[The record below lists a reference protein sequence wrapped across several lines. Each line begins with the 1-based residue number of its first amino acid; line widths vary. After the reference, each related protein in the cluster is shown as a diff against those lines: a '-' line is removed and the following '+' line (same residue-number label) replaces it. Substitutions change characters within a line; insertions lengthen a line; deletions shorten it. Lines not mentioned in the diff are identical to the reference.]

1 MSEADSAGGATAS
14 GGIDE
19 EEGGDTFSGRLG
31 LIFATIGAAIGTG
44 NIWRFPRMVGANG
57 GGSFL
62 VPWLIFLFVWSVPL
76 IIAEFAIGKRS
87 RVGTVGSF
95 RIFAG
100 RRFAWM
106 GLWTAWIST
115 AIGFYYAVVTGWCL
129 NYFRLAVSG
138 GLNSSVDTT
147 EVWNNFLANP
157 GLVIFF
163 QFLAV
168 IITMAAIWKG
178 AKAIEKVNVTLMVSL
193 FILLFA
199 ALILALIMDFEDGTL
214 DGFVYMF
221 TIQPEY
227 LVKPETW
234 INGLAQSAWSC
245 SAGMGM
251 AITYS
256 VYMRKDEDTTLNAAT
271 MCLANNSISIIAG
284 LTVMM
289 AVFSVLADPLSA
301 VSGGSSAIT
310 FLVLPEV
317 FAQAPG
323 GPIVQVTMV
332 AMFFLAL
339 SFAALTSMISTV
351 ELCVRNFVDHGI
363 DRNVA
368 VPATG
373 AAIFLFGLPSAAL
386 WILID
391 DSTGV
396 AFPQFLEVQDHIWGY
411 GLMFSGLFI
420 AYSIWKYGWSRYRV
434 WQDEN
439 GLTGFNF
446 RDYLDHG
453 VSSFRDDFINTGDND
468 WWIGKWWDYIMYLGF
483 PLMFSVLMI
492 SYFGDLLFNVH
503 EPWNPTNPH
512 GISIILLFW
521 GITAGIFISLNR
533 YVLVNKMVRTGG
545 EGFPLWIISGDWRL
559 EPRPLYRNVPA
570 GADAAVEMLPGG
582 DDPFILHA
590 GDDLPPTFIDDDG
603 KEWQTSGPG
612 GSGGGSVGGGSSA
625 SVIDAE
631 IA

>member
-1 MSEADSAGGATAS
+1 MSEGGS
-14 GGIDE
+14 DE
-19 EEGGDTFSGRLG
+19 FSGRLG

-62 VPWLIFLFVWSVPL
+62 VPWLIFLFLWSVPL
-76 IIAEFAIGKRS
+76 IIAEFALGKRS
-87 RVGTVGSF
+87 RTGTVGTF

-100 RRFAWM
+100 KRFAWM

-115 AIGFYYAVVTGWCL
+115 AIGFYYAVVTGWCI
-129 NYFRLAVSG
+129 NYFQTAIRG
-138 GLNSSVDTT
+138 GLGSEVDTV
-147 EVWNNFLANP
+147 EVWNSFLQNP
-157 GLVIFF
+157 MEVVFF
-163 QFLAV
+163 QAIAV
-168 IITMAAIWKG
+168 AITMLAIWKG
-178 AKAIEKVNVTLMVSL
+178 AKAIEKVNVSLMISL
-193 FILLFA
+193 FVLLFA
-199 ALILALIMDFEDGTL
+199 ALFLSFVMDLEDGSL

-221 TIQPEY
+221 SIQPEY
-227 LVKPETW
+227 LAQPETW
-234 INGLAQSAWSC
+234 INGLSQSAWSC

-289 AVFSVLADPLSA
+289 AVFAVVDDPLAA

-323 GPIVQVTMV
+323 GPVVQLAMVT
-332 AMFFLAL
+332 MFFLAL

-363 DRNVA
+363 ERPQA
-368 VPATG
+368 VGFTSL
-373 AAIFLFGLPSAAL
+373 AIFFFGLPSAVT
-386 WILID
+386 WILVD

-420 AYSIWKYGWSRYRV
+420 AYSIWKYGWNRYRV
-434 WQDEN
+434 WQEEN
-439 GLTGFNF
+439 DISGFSL
-446 RDYLDHG
+446 RDYLDNG

-483 PLMFSVLMI
+483 PLMFSVLI
-492 SYFGDLLFNVH
+492 LSYFADMLVNV
-503 EPWNPTNPH
+503 ENPWDPTNAN

-521 GITAGIFISLNR
+521 GITAGLFIGLNR
-533 YVLVNKMVRTGG
+533 FIIINRIVPTTGNPWPLAVL
-545 EGFPLWIISGDWRL
+545 SGNFTL
-559 EPRPLYRNVPA
+559 EPRPLYRNVPE
-570 GADAAVEMLPGG
+570 GAEVPIDTLPGG
-582 DDPFILHA
+582 EDPFIVEVGEALPESFV
-590 GDDLPPTFIDDDG
+590 DDYGETRPHT
-603 KEWQTSGPG
+603 
-612 GSGGGSVGGGSSA
+612 GSS
-625 SVIDAE
+625 IEAE
-631 IA
+631 LA

>member
-1 MSEADSAGGATAS
+1 MQAKDEAGS
-14 GGIDE
+14 DE
-19 EEGGDTFSGRLG
+19 FSGRLG

-62 VPWLIFLFVWSVPL
+62 VPWLIFLFLWSVPL
-76 IIAEFAIGKRS
+76 IIAEFALGKRS
-87 RVGTVGSF
+87 RTGTVGTF

-100 RRFAWM
+100 NRFAWM

-115 AIGFYYAVVTGWCL
+115 AIGFYYAVVTGWCI
-129 NYFRLAVSG
+129 NYFQTAIRG
-138 GLNSSVDTT
+138 GLGSEVDTVQ
-147 EVWNNFLANP
+147 VWNDFLQDP
-157 GLVIFF
+157 SQVIFF
-163 QFLAV
+163 QTLSV
-168 IITMAAIWKG
+168 LITMAAIWKG

-199 ALILALIMDFEDGTL
+199 ALFLSFVMDLDDGTL

-221 TIQPEY
+221 SIQPEY
-227 LVKPETW
+227 LTQPETW
-234 INGLAQSAWSC
+234 INGLSQSAWSC

-289 AVFSVLADPLSA
+289 AVFSVSDDPLGA

-323 GPIVQVTMV
+323 GPVVQLLMVT
-332 AMFFLAL
+332 MFFLAL

-363 DRNVA
+363 ERQKA
-368 VPATG
+368 VGFTTL
-373 AAIFLFGLPSAAL
+373 AIFLFGLPSAAL
-386 WILID
+386 WILVD
-391 DSTGV
+391 PETGV

-420 AYSIWKYGWSRYRV
+420 AYSIWKYGWNRYRV

-439 GLTGFNF
+439 DVTGFSL
-446 RDYLDHG
+446 RDYLDNG

-483 PLMFSVLMI
+483 PIMFGVLI
-492 SYFGDLLFNVH
+492 LSYFSDLILNVSN
-503 EPWNPTNPH
+503 PWDPTNAD
-512 GISIILLFW
+512 GITIILLFW
-521 GITAGIFISLNR
+521 GVTAGLFISMNK
-533 YVLVNKMVRTGG
+533 YILVNRVLSMNGTIW
-545 EGFPLWIISGDWRL
+545 PPSWDL
-559 EPRPLYRNVPA
+559 EPRPLYRNVPV
-570 GADAAVEMLPGG
+570 GAEVSIDTLPGG
-582 DDPFILHA
+582 EDPFIIEVGESLPETYVNEYGETQTHTLHA
-590 GDDLPPTFIDDDG
+590 
-603 KEWQTSGPG
+603 QS
-612 GSGGGSVGGGSSA
+612 
-625 SVIDAE
+625 
-631 IA
+631 

>member
-1 MSEADSAGGATAS
+1 MQAKGEASS
-14 GGIDE
+14 DE
-19 EEGGDTFSGRLG
+19 FSGRLG

-62 VPWLIFLFVWSVPL
+62 VPWLIFLFLWSVPL
-76 IIAEFAIGKRS
+76 IIAEFALGKRS
-87 RVGTVGSF
+87 RTGTVGTF

-100 RRFAWM
+100 NRFAWM

-115 AIGFYYAVVTGWCL
+115 AIGFYYAVVTGWCI
-129 NYFRLAVSG
+129 NYFQTAIRG
-138 GLNSSVDTT
+138 GLGSEVDTVQ
-147 EVWNNFLANP
+147 VWNDFLQDP
-157 GLVIFF
+157 SQVIFF
-163 QFLAV
+163 QSLSV
-168 IITMAAIWKG
+168 LITMAAIWKG

-199 ALILALIMDFEDGTL
+199 ALFLSFVMDLDDGTL

-221 TIQPEY
+221 SIQPEY
-227 LVKPETW
+227 LTQPETW
-234 INGLAQSAWSC
+234 INGLSQSAWSC

-289 AVFSVLADPLSA
+289 AVFSVSDDPLGA

-323 GPIVQVTMV
+323 GPVVQLLMVT
-332 AMFFLAL
+332 MFFLAL

-363 DRNVA
+363 ERQKA
-368 VPATG
+368 VGFTTL
-373 AAIFLFGLPSAAL
+373 AIFLFGLPSAAL
-386 WILID
+386 WILVD
-391 DSTGV
+391 PETGV

-420 AYSIWKYGWSRYRV
+420 AYSIWKYGWNRYRV

-439 GLTGFNF
+439 DITGFSL
-446 RDYLDHG
+446 RDYLDNG

-483 PLMFSVLMI
+483 PIMFGVLI
-492 SYFGDLLFNVH
+492 LSYFSDLILNVNN
-503 EPWNPTNPH
+503 PWDPTNAD
-512 GISIILLFW
+512 GITIILLFW
-521 GITAGIFISLNR
+521 GITAGLFISMNK
-533 YVLVNKMVRTGG
+533 YILVNRVLSMNGSIW
-545 EGFPLWIISGDWRL
+545 PPSWDL
-559 EPRPLYRNVPA
+559 EPRPLYRNVPK
-570 GADAAVEMLPGG
+570 GADVSIDTLPGG
-582 DDPFILHA
+582 EDPFIIEV
-590 GDDLPPTFIDDDG
+590 GESLPETFVNDYG
-603 KEWQTSGPG
+603 ETQTHTLNAQS
-612 GSGGGSVGGGSSA
+612 
-625 SVIDAE
+625 
-631 IA
+631 

>member
-1 MSEADSAGGATAS
+1 MQAKDEASS
-14 GGIDE
+14 DE
-19 EEGGDTFSGRLG
+19 FSGRLG

-62 VPWLIFLFVWSVPL
+62 VPWLIFLFLWSVPL
-76 IIAEFAIGKRS
+76 IIAEFALGKRS
-87 RVGTVGSF
+87 RTGTVGTF

-100 RRFAWM
+100 NRFAWM

-115 AIGFYYAVVTGWCL
+115 AIGFYYAVVTGWCI
-129 NYFRLAVSG
+129 NYFQTAIRG
-138 GLNSSVDTT
+138 GLGSEVDTVQ
-147 EVWNNFLANP
+147 VWNDFLQDP
-157 GLVIFF
+157 SQVIFF
-163 QFLAV
+163 QSLSV
-168 IITMAAIWKG
+168 LITMAAIWKG

-199 ALILALIMDFEDGTL
+199 ALFLSFVMDLDDGTL

-221 TIQPEY
+221 SIQPEY
-227 LVKPETW
+227 LTQPETW
-234 INGLAQSAWSC
+234 INGLSQSAWSC

-289 AVFSVLADPLSA
+289 AVFSVSDDPLGA

-323 GPIVQVTMV
+323 GPVVQLLMVT
-332 AMFFLAL
+332 MFFLAL

-363 DRNVA
+363 ERQKA
-368 VPATG
+368 VGFTTL
-373 AAIFLFGLPSAAL
+373 AIFLFGLPSAAL
-386 WILID
+386 WILVD
-391 DSTGV
+391 PDTGV

-420 AYSIWKYGWSRYRV
+420 AYSIWKYGWNRYRV
-434 WQDEN
+434 WQTEN
-439 GLTGFNF
+439 DITGFNF
-446 RDYLDHG
+446 RDYLDNG

-483 PLMFSVLMI
+483 PIMFGVLI
-492 SYFGDLLFNVH
+492 LSYFSDLILNVSN
-503 EPWNPTNPH
+503 PWDPTNAD
-512 GISIILLFW
+512 GITIILLFW
-521 GITAGIFISLNR
+521 GITAGLFISMNK
-533 YVLVNKMVRTGG
+533 YILVNRVLSMNGSIW
-545 EGFPLWIISGDWRL
+545 PPNWDL
-559 EPRPLYRNVPA
+559 EPRPLYRNVPD
-570 GADAAVEMLPGG
+570 GAEVSIDTLPGG
-582 DDPFILHA
+582 EDPFIVEVGETLPETFVNDYGETQTHTLHA
-590 GDDLPPTFIDDDG
+590 
-603 KEWQTSGPG
+603 QS
-612 GSGGGSVGGGSSA
+612 
-625 SVIDAE
+625 
-631 IA
+631 

>member
-1 MSEADSAGGATAS
+1 MQAKDEASS
-14 GGIDE
+14 DE
-19 EEGGDTFSGRLG
+19 FSGRLG

-62 VPWLIFLFVWSVPL
+62 VPWLIFLFLWSVPL
-76 IIAEFAIGKRS
+76 IIAEFALGKRS
-87 RVGTVGSF
+87 RTGTVGTF

-100 RRFAWM
+100 NRFAWM

-115 AIGFYYAVVTGWCL
+115 AIGFYYAVVTGWCI
-129 NYFRLAVSG
+129 NYFQTAIRG
-138 GLNSSVDTT
+138 GLGSEVDTVQ
-147 EVWNNFLANP
+147 VWNDFLQDP
-157 GLVIFF
+157 SQVIFF
-163 QFLAV
+163 QSLSV
-168 IITMAAIWKG
+168 LITMAAIWKG

-199 ALILALIMDFEDGTL
+199 ALFLSFVMDLDDGTL

-221 TIQPEY
+221 SIQPEY
-227 LVKPETW
+227 LTQPETW
-234 INGLAQSAWSC
+234 INGLSQSAWSC

-289 AVFSVLADPLSA
+289 AVFSVSDDPLGA

-323 GPIVQVTMV
+323 GPVVQLLMVT
-332 AMFFLAL
+332 MFFLAL

-363 DRNVA
+363 ERQKA
-368 VPATG
+368 VGFTTL
-373 AAIFLFGLPSAAL
+373 AIFLFGLPSAAL
-386 WILID
+386 WILVD
-391 DSTGV
+391 PDTGV

-420 AYSIWKYGWSRYRV
+420 AYSIWKYGWNRYRV
-434 WQDEN
+434 WQTEN
-439 GLTGFNF
+439 DITGFNF
-446 RDYLDHG
+446 RDYLDNG

-483 PLMFSVLMI
+483 PIMFGVLI
-492 SYFGDLLFNVH
+492 LSYFSDLILNVSN
-503 EPWNPTNPH
+503 PWDPTNAN
-512 GISIILLFW
+512 GITIILLFW
-521 GITAGIFISLNR
+521 GITAGLFISMNK
-533 YVLVNKMVRTGG
+533 YILVNRVLSMNGSIW
-545 EGFPLWIISGDWRL
+545 PPSWDL
-559 EPRPLYRNVPA
+559 EPRPLYRNVPK
-570 GADAAVEMLPGG
+570 GADVSIDTLPGG
-582 DDPFILHA
+582 EDPFIIEVGESLPETFVNDYGETQTHTLHA
-590 GDDLPPTFIDDDG
+590 
-603 KEWQTSGPG
+603 QS
-612 GSGGGSVGGGSSA
+612 
-625 SVIDAE
+625 
-631 IA
+631 

>member
-1 MSEADSAGGATAS
+1 MA
-14 GGIDE
+14 
-19 EEGGDTFSGRLG
+19 EGGSDEFSGRLG

-62 VPWLIFLFVWSVPL
+62 VPWLIFLFLWSVPL
-76 IIAEFAIGKRS
+76 IIAEFALGKRS
-87 RVGTVGSF
+87 RTGTVGTF

-100 RRFAWM
+100 KRFAWM

-129 NYFRLAVSG
+129 NYFQTAIRG
-138 GLNSSVDTT
+138 GLGSEVDTV
-147 EVWNNFLANP
+147 EVWNSFLQNP
-157 GLVIFF
+157 MEVVFF
-163 QFLAV
+163 QALAV
-168 IITMAAIWKG
+168 AITMLAIWKG
-178 AKAIEKVNVTLMVSL
+178 AKAIEKVNVGLMISL
-193 FILLFA
+193 FVLLFA
-199 ALILALIMDFEDGTL
+199 ALFLAFVMDLEDGSL

-221 TIQPEY
+221 SIQPEY
-227 LVKPETW
+227 LMQPETW
-234 INGLAQSAWSC
+234 INGLSQSAWSC

-289 AVFSVLADPLSA
+289 AVFAVVDDPLAA

-323 GPIVQVTMV
+323 GPIVQLAMVT
-332 AMFFLAL
+332 MFFLAL

-363 DRNVA
+363 SRPKA
-368 VPATG
+368 VGFTSL
-373 AAIFLFGLPSAAL
+373 AIFFFGLPSAMT
-386 WILID
+386 WILVD

-420 AYSIWKYGWSRYRV
+420 AYSIWKYGWNRYRV
-434 WQDEN
+434 WQEEN
-439 GLTGFNF
+439 DITGFSL
-446 RDYLDHG
+446 RDYLDNG

-483 PLMFSVLMI
+483 PLMFSVLI
-492 SYFGDLLFNVH
+492 LSYFVDMLVNVDN
-503 EPWNPTNPH
+503 PWDPTNAN

-521 GITAGIFISLNR
+521 GITAGLFIGFNR
-533 YVLVNKMVRTGG
+533 FIIVNRIVPTTDDPWPLAVLSRNFT
-545 EGFPLWIISGDWRL
+545 L
-559 EPRPLYRNVPA
+559 EPRPLYRNVPE
-570 GADAAVEMLPGG
+570 GADVPIDTLPGG
-582 DDPFILHA
+582 EDPFIVEVGENLPETFV
-590 GDDLPPTFIDDDG
+590 DDYGETR
-603 KEWQTSGPG
+603 THT
-612 GSGGGSVGGGSSA
+612 GSS
-625 SVIDAE
+625 IEAE
-631 IA
+631 LA

>member
-1 MSEADSAGGATAS
+1 M
-14 GGIDE
+14 
-19 EEGGDTFSGRLG
+19 G

-76 IIAEFAIGKRS
+76 VIAEFAIGKRA
-87 RVGTVGSF
+87 RTGTVGAF

-100 RRFAWM
+100 KRFAWM

-115 AIGFYYAVVTGWCL
+115 AIGFYYGVVTGWCL
-129 NYFRLAVSG
+129 KYFSAAASG
-138 GLNSSVDTT
+138 GLAQGVDTT
-147 EVWNNFLANP
+147 LVWNEFLQNP
-157 GLVIFF
+157 SQVILF

-168 IITMAAIWKG
+168 AITMAAIWKG
-178 AKAIEKVNVTLMVSL
+178 AKAIEKVNVILMISL
-193 FILLFA
+193 FILLFS
-199 ALILALIMDFEDGTL
+199 ALFLSILMDAQDGTL

-221 TIQPEY
+221 SIQPEY
-227 LVKPETW
+227 LLQPQTW
-234 INGLAQSAWSC
+234 ISGLSQSAWSC

-251 AITYS
+251 AITYA

-289 AVFSVLADPLSA
+289 AIFSVVQDPLSA

-323 GPIVQVTMV
+323 GPGVQLAMV

-351 ELCVRNFVDHGI
+351 ELCVRNFVDHGV
-363 DRNVA
+363 DRSVA
-368 VPATG
+368 VGFTG
-373 AAIFLFGLPSAAL
+373 AALCVFGLPSAAL
-386 WILID
+386 WILMD

-420 AYSIWKYGWSRYRV
+420 AFSIWKYGWNRYQV

-439 GLTGFNF
+439 DIEGFHWQ
-446 RDYLDHG
+446 DYLDHG

-483 PLMFSVLMI
+483 PIMFTVLMG
-492 SYFGDLLFNVH
+492 SYFIDLLLNVDS
-503 EPWNPTNPH
+503 PWDPTNPK
-512 GISIILLFW
+512 GITIVLLFW
-521 GITAGIFISLNR
+521 GITATIFIFMNR
-533 YVLVNKMVRTGG
+533 WLV
-545 EGFPLWIISGDWRL
+545 D
-559 EPRPLYRNVPA
+559 RPLYRNVPE
-570 GADAAVEMLPGG
+570 GAEVPIDTLPGG
-582 DDPFILHA
+582 DDDMILTLGEVWTG
-590 GDDLPPTFIDDDG
+590 GDLDAPRS
-603 KEWQTSGPG
+603 ES
-612 GSGGGSVGGGSSA
+612 SVLN
-625 SVIDAE
+625 AE
-631 IA
+631 LA

>member
-1 MSEADSAGGATAS
+1 MQAK
-14 GGIDE
+14 DE
-19 EEGGDTFSGRLG
+19 VSSDEFSGRLG

-62 VPWLIFLFVWSVPL
+62 VPWLIFLFLWSVPL
-76 IIAEFAIGKRS
+76 IIAEFALGKRS
-87 RVGTVGSF
+87 RTGTVGTF

-100 RRFAWM
+100 NRFAWM

-115 AIGFYYAVVTGWCL
+115 AIGFYYAVVTGWCI
-129 NYFRLAVSG
+129 NYFQTAIRG
-138 GLNSSVDTT
+138 GLGSEVDTVQ
-147 EVWNNFLANP
+147 VWNDFLQDP
-157 GLVIFF
+157 SQVIFF
-163 QFLAV
+163 QSLSV
-168 IITMAAIWKG
+168 LITMAAIWKG

-199 ALILALIMDFEDGTL
+199 ALFLSFVMDLDDGTL

-221 TIQPEY
+221 SIQPEY
-227 LVKPETW
+227 LTQPETW
-234 INGLAQSAWSC
+234 INGLSQSAWSC

-289 AVFSVLADPLSA
+289 AVFSVSDDPLGA

-323 GPIVQVTMV
+323 GPVVQLLMVT
-332 AMFFLAL
+332 MFFLAL

-363 DRNVA
+363 ERQKA
-368 VPATG
+368 VGFTTL
-373 AAIFLFGLPSAAL
+373 AIFLFGLPSAAL
-386 WILID
+386 WILVD
-391 DSTGV
+391 PDTGV

-420 AYSIWKYGWSRYRV
+420 AYSIWKYGWNRYRV
-434 WQDEN
+434 WQTEN
-439 GLTGFNF
+439 DITGFNF
-446 RDYLDHG
+446 RDYLDNG

-483 PLMFSVLMI
+483 PIMFGVLI
-492 SYFGDLLFNVH
+492 LSYFSDLILNVSN
-503 EPWNPTNPH
+503 PWDPTNAN
-512 GISIILLFW
+512 GITIILLFW
-521 GITAGIFISLNR
+521 GITAGLFISMNK
-533 YVLVNKMVRTGG
+533 YILVNRVLSMNGSIW
-545 EGFPLWIISGDWRL
+545 PPNWDL
-559 EPRPLYRNVPA
+559 EPRPLYRNVPD
-570 GADAAVEMLPGG
+570 GAEVSIDTLPGG
-582 DDPFILHA
+582 EDPFIVEVGGSLPETFVNDYGETQTHTLHA
-590 GDDLPPTFIDDDG
+590 
-603 KEWQTSGPG
+603 QS
-612 GSGGGSVGGGSSA
+612 
-625 SVIDAE
+625 
-631 IA
+631 

>member
-1 MSEADSAGGATAS
+1 MQAKDEASS
-14 GGIDE
+14 DE
-19 EEGGDTFSGRLG
+19 FSGRLG

-62 VPWLIFLFVWSVPL
+62 VPWLIFLFLWSVPL
-76 IIAEFAIGKRS
+76 IIAEFALGKRS
-87 RVGTVGSF
+87 RTGTVGTF

-100 RRFAWM
+100 NRFAWM

-115 AIGFYYAVVTGWCL
+115 AIGFYYAVVTGWCI
-129 NYFRLAVSG
+129 NYFQTAIRG
-138 GLNSSVDTT
+138 GLGSEVDTVQ
-147 EVWNNFLANP
+147 VWNDFLQDP
-157 GLVIFF
+157 SQVIFF
-163 QFLAV
+163 QSLSV
-168 IITMAAIWKG
+168 LITMAAIWKG

-199 ALILALIMDFEDGTL
+199 ALFLSFVMDLDDGTL

-221 TIQPEY
+221 SIQPEY
-227 LVKPETW
+227 LTQPETW
-234 INGLAQSAWSC
+234 INGLSQSAWSC

-289 AVFSVLADPLSA
+289 AVFSVSDDPLGA

-323 GPIVQVTMV
+323 GPVVQLLMVT
-332 AMFFLAL
+332 MFFLAL

-363 DRNVA
+363 ERQKA
-368 VPATG
+368 VGFTTL
-373 AAIFLFGLPSAAL
+373 AIFLFGLPSAAL
-386 WILID
+386 WILVD
-391 DSTGV
+391 PDTGV

-420 AYSIWKYGWSRYRV
+420 AYSIWKYGWNRYRV
-434 WQDEN
+434 WQTEN
-439 GLTGFNF
+439 DITGFNF
-446 RDYLDHG
+446 RDYLDNG

-483 PLMFSVLMI
+483 PIMFGVLI
-492 SYFGDLLFNVH
+492 LSYFSDLILNVSN
-503 EPWNPTNPH
+503 PWDPTNAN
-512 GISIILLFW
+512 GITIILLFW
-521 GITAGIFISLNR
+521 GITAGLFISMNK
-533 YVLVNKMVRTGG
+533 YILVNRVLSMNGSIW
-545 EGFPLWIISGDWRL
+545 PPSWDL
-559 EPRPLYRNVPA
+559 EPRPLYRNVPE
-570 GADAAVEMLPGG
+570 GADVSIDTLPGG
-582 DDPFILHA
+582 EDPFIVEVGDSLPETFVNDYGETQTHTLH
-590 GDDLPPTFIDDDG
+590 L
-603 KEWQTSGPG
+603 QS
-612 GSGGGSVGGGSSA
+612 
-625 SVIDAE
+625 
-631 IA
+631 

>member
-1 MSEADSAGGATAS
+1 MAEGAS
-14 GGIDE
+14 DE
-19 EEGGDTFSGRLG
+19 FSGRLG

-62 VPWLIFLFVWSVPL
+62 IPWLIFLFLWSVPL
-76 IIAEFAIGKRS
+76 IIAEFALGKRS
-87 RVGTVGSF
+87 RTGTVGTF

-100 RRFAWM
+100 KRFAWM

-115 AIGFYYAVVTGWCL
+115 AIGFYYAVVTGWCI
-129 NYFRLAVSG
+129 NYFQTAIRG
-138 GLNSSVDTT
+138 GLGSEVDTV
-147 EVWNNFLANP
+147 EVWNSFLQNP
-157 GLVIFF
+157 MEVVFF
-163 QFLAV
+163 QAIAV
-168 IITMAAIWKG
+168 AITMLAIWKG
-178 AKAIEKVNVTLMVSL
+178 AKAIEKVNVSLMISL
-193 FILLFA
+193 FVLLFA
-199 ALILALIMDFEDGTL
+199 ALFLSFVMDLEDGSL

-221 TIQPEY
+221 SIQPEY
-227 LVKPETW
+227 LAQPETW
-234 INGLAQSAWSC
+234 INGLSQSAWSC

-289 AVFSVLADPLSA
+289 AVFAVVDDPLAA

-323 GPIVQVTMV
+323 GPVVQLAMVT
-332 AMFFLAL
+332 MFFLAL

-363 DRNVA
+363 ERPQA
-368 VPATG
+368 VGFTSL
-373 AAIFLFGLPSAAL
+373 AIFFFGLPSAAT
-386 WILID
+386 WILVD

-420 AYSIWKYGWSRYRV
+420 AYSIWKYGWNRYRA
-434 WQDEN
+434 WQEEN
-439 GLTGFNF
+439 DITGFSLQ
-446 RDYLDHG
+446 DYLDNG

-483 PLMFSVLMI
+483 PLMFSVLI
-492 SYFGDLLFNVH
+492 LSYFADMLANVDN
-503 EPWNPTNPH
+503 PWDPTNAN

-521 GITAGIFISLNR
+521 GITAGLFIGLNR
-533 YVLVNKMVRTGG
+533 FIIINRIVPTTGNPWPLAVL
-545 EGFPLWIISGDWRL
+545 SGNFTL
-559 EPRPLYRNVPA
+559 EPRPLYRNVPE
-570 GADAAVEMLPGG
+570 GAEVPIDTLPGG
-582 DDPFILHA
+582 DDPFIVEVGETLPESFV
-590 GDDLPPTFIDDDG
+590 DDYGETRPHT
-603 KEWQTSGPG
+603 
-612 GSGGGSVGGGSSA
+612 GSS
-625 SVIDAE
+625 IEAE
-631 IA
+631 LA